1 MILCVGV
8 TGSGKTML
16 LRQLQERGQNL
27 LNSAAKPETPPTAKA
42 AAAAAAAAD
51 VIKPPLKIST
61 AQTSVPTIGTDLI
74 TLSR

>member
-16 LRQLQERGQNL
+16 LRQLQEQGQNL
-27 LNSAAKPETPPTAKA
+27 VNIQAAKQDS
-42 AAAAAAAAD
+42 AD
-51 VIKPPLKIST
+51 VVRPIPKIST

-74 TLSR
+74 VLSR